1 MRRTL
6 LTLAAGL
13 ASAGLLAGS
22 VLPAGAAHEP
32 PPSIVGIVVG
42 ASGAPGSGFDSNG
55 GDYDI
60 LREAV
65 VAAGLAGALSGG
77 EWTVFAPNDRA
88 FGRLVTELSG
98 TAPASEAETFATVA
112 VVAGPLL
119 ETILLHHV
127 VAGDTLSRTD
137 VTRSRS
143 VDVAST
149 LGPIPVQGV
158 NLRDADPDLVDPKI
172 IPSASD
178 IAASNGVI
186 HTIDRVLLPID
197 VDL

>member
-13 ASAGLLAGS
+13 ASTGLLAS
-22 VLPAGAAHEP
+22 AALPAGAADE

-42 ASGAPGSGFDSNG
+42 VSGAPGSGFDSNG
-55 GDYDI
+55 ADYDI

-112 VVAGPLL
+112 AVAGPLL
-119 ETILLHHV
+119 DEILLHHV
-127 VAGDTLSRTD
+127 IAGDTLSRTE

-143 VDVAST
+143 IDVAST
-149 LGPIPVQGV
+149 LGPIPVRGV
-158 NLRDADPDLVDPKI
+158 NLRDADPDLIDPKM